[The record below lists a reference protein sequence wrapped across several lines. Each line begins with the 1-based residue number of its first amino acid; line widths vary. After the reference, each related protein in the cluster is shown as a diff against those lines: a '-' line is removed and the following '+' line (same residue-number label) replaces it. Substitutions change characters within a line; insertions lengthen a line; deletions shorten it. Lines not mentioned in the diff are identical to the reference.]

1 MVKDFPDV
9 ELLGPPRF
17 NWLGSI
23 LLWVGLGLWLSYTLP
38 DVLRAQGHEAR
49 LYLAVMVII
58 ALVLQYRMV
67 ADRDVVLSV
76 EGVRKGRDAFIRWRD
91 ATIRY
96 DRKGNRYI
104 VSAGATRV
112 VLRHGRFADPQ
123 RFAEI
128 MGYIRWVVYQQ
139 SLRQNARAETTRTPM
154 HGLSAQDRA
163 EFLRCRGPGFAETVF
178 WPYLALPIVLFGLAE
193 TLVVE
198 ALIHK
203 SWLPVAANQAVRFLL
218 QSCPLLFH
226 GPGAFTIWFAAFL
239 GMCLVAAQGLPRVL
253 AAKRK
258 KTMRA
263 HWIEDFDRAQII
275 SINEVGL
282 HFHDAR
288 RQGLYP
294 WNDVARISQTKNL
307 ILFHLVPNLPLSIV
321 VPKRIFATPGEAQDF
336 VFKAQAFKRAALT
349 RPSLSEP
356 ISFWEIA

>member
-1 MVKDFPDV
+1 VKDFPDV

-23 LLWVGLGLWLSYTLP
+23 LVWVGLGLWLSYILP

-49 LYLAVMVII
+49 LYLVVVVAI
-58 ALVLQYRMV
+58 ALALQYLLV
-67 ADRDVVLSV
+67 ADRDVVISV
-76 EGVRKGRDAFIRWRD
+76 EGVRKGKSTFIRWRD
-91 ATIRY
+91 ATILYHR
-96 DRKGNRYI
+96 RGNRYL
-104 VSAGATRV
+104 VGAGTKRI
-112 VLRHGRFADPQ
+112 VLRHGHFADPQ

-128 MGYIRWVVYQQ
+128 MGYIRWIVHQQ
-139 SLRQNARAETTRTPM
+139 SLRQNARTETTSTPM
-154 HGLSAQDRA
+154 HGLSAADRA
-163 EFLRCRGPGFAETVF
+163 EFLRCRGTGFAEMVF

-198 ALIHK
+198 ALVHK
-203 SWLPVAANQAVRFLL
+203 TLLPAAVNQAVRGLL
-218 QSCPLLFH
+218 HSCPLLFH
-226 GPGAFTIWFAAFL
+226 GPAAFMIWFVAFVV
-239 GMCLVAAQGLPRVL
+239 MCLVAAQGLPRIL
-253 AAKRK
+253 AGNRK
-258 KTMRA
+258 KAMRA

-294 WNDVARISQTKNL
+294 WNDVAGISQSKNL

-321 VPKRIFATPGEAQDF
+321 VPKRVFATPGDARDF
-336 VFKAQAFKRAALT
+336 YRKAQAFKRAALT